1 VFGFGLAWFGFAN
14 DPFLLVIRDIKP
26 DNILVDRHGHI
37 RLTDFGSCIMI
48 DETGEV
54 RSSAGAGTP
63 DYISP
68 ETLHSVEGKGTYGQ
82 STDWWSLGVVIFEML
97 FGDTPFYNESLAGT
111 YAAILNHQVPIHF
124 LSHNRHH
131 SPFDDNQN

>member
-1 VFGFGLAWFGFAN
+1 MN
-14 DPFLLVIRDIKP
+14 RDIKP

-54 RSSAGAGTP
+54 RSTAGAGTP

-68 ETLHSVEGKGTYGQ
+68 ETLQSVENKGTYGQ

-97 FGDTPFYNESLAGT
+97 CGDTPFYNESLAGT
-111 YAAILNHQVPIHF
+111 YSAIMNHKVANFAF
-124 LSHNRHH
+124 LSHIGGQFNCL
-131 SPFDDNQN
+131 PFLL